1 MDKLLKPRSIGKRKI
16 VYSKERQI
24 IYCILDVYTYM
35 LPKKIVTRV
44 IRANG
49 KRMETDE
56 SYKKKKNETK

>member
-1 MDKLLKPRSIGKRKI
+1 
-16 VYSKERQI
+16 
-24 IYCILDVYTYM
+24 M

-44 IRANG
+44 ICADG

>member
-1 MDKLLKPRSIGKRKI
+1 
-16 VYSKERQI
+16 
-24 IYCILDVYTYM
+24 M

-56 SYKKKKNETK
+56 SYKKKMKRNEGCEKDYDTEERGKERR